1 MMVREKVLYAVD
13 YLLDGKRVAVV
24 CRTHVDVE
32 RFFGEIM
39 TLVGRFDGIS
49 ATGRGMEAVVKL
61 GDGCILITAVM
72 PRGVSADVAI
82 LDEHAT
88 SVDDRDYARMC
99 VIPRGGRV
107 IS

>member
-1 MMVREKVLYAVD
+1 MMIRDKVFSAVKC
-13 YLLDGKRVAVV
+13 LLDGERVAVI
-24 CRTHVDVE
+24 CRTHIDVE
-32 RFFGEIM
+32 RFFGEVM

-49 ATGRGMEAVVKL
+49 VTDRGMEAVVKL
-61 GDGCILITAVM
+61 GDGCILITAIM
-72 PRGVSADVAI
+72 PRGASADVAI

-88 SVDDRDYARMC
+88 SVDDLDYARMC